1 MLKISYGIRLIIFV
15 AQFVPTNYFHINRF
29 DFYSDKLE
37 IMENVLAMRYK
48 FIEYILEI
56 IPYII
61 LHFIYRLKLKI
72 CTCKILH
79 CNHTFQNNI

>member
-29 DFYSDKLE
+29 DFSSDKLE
-37 IMENVLAMRYK
+37 IIENVLAMRYK

-56 IPYII
+56 IPYIYNI
-61 LHFIYRLKLKI
+61 
-72 CTCKILH
+72 
-79 CNHTFQNNI
+79 TFYIPFEA